1 MNIRGFLFIGILCL
15 GLASELHAQSY
26 NQLWN
31 QVEKLEKKDLPKSIV
46 ETARTIYTKAEK
58 EKNVPQMM
66 KAFLTMTAYRNDI
79 SPDSLQVDIKRL
91 ETWADSPQ
99 TSVPD
104 KAVLSSILGEIILL
118 KGMETLP
125 GESEKANEYLKKSLQ
140 DSLVLVNYDAE
151 KFTPLVVTK
160 ETSRRYFNNNLY
172 ELLARRAITTWETN
186 NWREQREEIA
196 GNVRGTYQSLLNVY
210 QEKGMREA
218 WLLTALDAFPNADE
232 ETLRQWIKEYGDL
245 EVCAEVYF
253 RLSQVMQWKGC
264 LPADRLALIREG
276 IARYPHYSRIN
287 VLKREEWEILSPRMN
302 MTIDYIYP
310 DKPVNLK
317 VNYRNLEGFKLMLYQ
332 VNLEAV
338 SPLLSEITPQTIDK
352 YGILLKQEH
361 INIPPT
367 LDYQLRTEEV
377 VVDVGKAGIYY
388 WVAEP
393 DEYSDLRQG
402 VLLQMSSLMLA
413 KRGVPEELQEIV
425 VLDKDSGRPVP
436 FAKVEL
442 YERKGNEYS
451 FKYSLTA
458 DEQGIVELDGF
469 GKGTYRSFYWRA
481 QTEFDNA
488 MPLTWV
494 SFVDVRKFVSKEVVE
509 SVNLFTDRAIYRP
522 GQSIRYS
529 GIVYNQL
536 NDSIWVK
543 SDSEHTVILLDASGR
558 KVDEQKVKTD
568 EFGTFQGTFELPA
581 LLNNGGFRIDAGKG
595 MATVRVEEYK
605 RPTFEV
611 VFDTIRNTYQVG
623 DSIRIKGMARTFAGV
638 PVPKAVVNYKV
649 SCLENYFWRIG
660 GRETNRVTGKT
671 LTDEQGRFDI
681 PVYMMPVDAKKQQ
694 EWFYT
699 YKVEADVTSLAG
711 ETQTGLVDLPLG
723 TSSLRVYAPDLGSKP
738 VIKEHR
744 DSLKFVVTNLKHV
757 PVDVMVNY
765 ELYSVGENDG
775 GDLIADKRLFGGKTM
790 SNQPFVPDLIYGFPS
805 GIYVLK
811 VIARDDVGNISESST
826 TFYLLSLECGKMPFE
841 SSAWCNQSNQE
852 FDENGNATVWFGSSE
867 KDVYLFYDVYTND
880 KWIERKRM
888 VISDSLLAFP
898 FKYKEEYGDGLC
910 VSFFFAKHGELYSRN
925 ITIAKPR
932 PNKQLQLTWKTFR
945 DKLKPGS
952 RETWVLNVKGMDG
965 KVSDAQ
971 MMATLYDAS
980 LDQMVKHNWLL
991 DLNFS
996 RYIPS
1001 YYWKGS
1007 RNETL
1012 YWRLFFPDMKFKYAP
1027 FAYSYMDIPMIKV
1040 GYRNVMRMYKSIGK
1054 SDYNAPVTEVKYVE
1068 VETAYESDEG
1078 VLAHEDVMDRGN
1090 SEKKDVRINFA
1101 ETAFFYPQLRS
1112 DSKGYVEIEFTLPE
1126 SLTTWRFMGLAHTK
1140 DMDYGEL
1147 SANITASKDFMLQP
1161 NLPRY
1166 VRVGD
1171 DVTFTASLMNLT
1183 DKEIKGTIRMEL
1195 FNPETEKV
1203 WMKQKKSFQVA
1214 GKGTTIVQF
1223 SFKVK
1228 DEYEVLACR
1237 MVADGGKFSDGEQRY
1252 IPVLT
1257 DKQWMTESVSIDVDK
1272 AGTYRI
1278 PLEDLFNHHSNTVT
1292 HPRMIVEFTGN
1303 PAWYAVQA
1311 LPVLAEPEN
1320 DNVFSWA
1327 SVFYAN
1333 TLAEYIAASN
1343 PKIRQLVDSWKG
1355 QKDELT
1361 SPLQKNEEL
1370 KDLLLEET
1378 PWLSEGMDETAQRQR
1393 LASLFDGNALNDRN
1407 AKVINKL
1414 KELQNEDGSW
1424 SWYKGM
1430 PGNRYMTTQ
1439 IVELLARLQAMT
1451 PNANWN
1457 QEMVAMYQKAFEYLK
1472 KLAHEEY
1479 GRMMEAEKEMESGY
1493 FPTEQTLRYL
1503 YICAL
1508 DATLQPEREV
1518 NDYFIQKLETQSAQ
1532 LTIYGKSLVAII
1544 LHHAG
1549 KLDKADEFLQS
1560 VMEYSVETQEMG
1572 RYFDT
1577 VKAPYSWFSYKIPT
1591 EVMAMEALVRLRKDE
1606 KAMEQMKRWLL
1617 KQKQIQVW
1625 DMPIATVD
1633 AIYALLMNGDDWL
1646 EHTPS
1651 AKLVLGNEVLQ
1662 VSEQHALGYLKQE
1675 VEGKVMSIEDLVI
1688 HKETDGMAWG
1698 AVYAQFL
1705 ERMDKVEAYSNGLSV
1720 SRTLLKDG
1728 TTVSLDALKVGDR
1741 ITVRLT
1747 ISADRD
1753 MDFVQ
1758 LKDERASCMEPVDV
1772 LSSYRWNKGFGYY
1785 QVTKDASTLFFFD
1798 QLRKGTHVLEYDV
1811 FITAE
1816 GVYQQGSAS
1825 IQSVYAPE
1833 FGGHSATQRMNVK

>member
-66 KAFLTMTAYRNDI
+66 KAFLTMTAYRNGI
-79 SPDSLQVDIKRL
+79 SSDSLQIDIKKL

-104 KAVLSSILGEIILL
+104 KAVLSSILGEVIFSR
-118 KGMETLP
+118 G
-125 GESEKANEYLKKSLQ
+125 GEIPYEKADDWLKQSIK
-140 DSLVLVNYDAE
+140 DSLVLVEYDAG
-151 KFTPLVVTK
+151 KWKPLVVSK
-160 ETSRRYFNNNLY
+160 ETSIRYFDDNLY
-172 ELLARRAITTWETN
+172 ELLAKRAISLWEN
-186 NWREQREEIA
+186 NRWSLGGEKAEESI
-196 GNVRGTYQSLLNVY
+196 RHTYQSLLNLY

-218 WLLTALDAFPNADE
+218 WLLTALDAFPDADK
-232 ETLRQWIKEYGDL
+232 ETLQEWIKEYGDL
-245 EVCAEVYF
+245 DVCAEVYL
-253 RLSQVMQWKGC
+253 RLYRILSWKEN
-264 LPADRLALIREG
+264 PTTRLAFIREG
-276 IARYPHYSRIN
+276 INRYAHYNRIN
-287 VLKREEWEILSPRMN
+287 ALKEKEWDILSPRLGLA
-302 MTIDYIYP
+302 IEYAYP
-310 DKPVNLK
+310 NKPVVLK
-317 VNYRNLEGFKLMLYQ
+317 VNYRNLEGFNLKLYR
-332 VNLEAV
+332 VNLKAE
-338 SPLLSEITPQTIDK
+338 SSLLSKITPQTIVK
-352 YGILLKQEH
+352 YGTLLKQEH
-361 INIPPT
+361 ISIPSTP
-367 LDYQLRTEEV
+367 DYQSRTEEV
-377 VVDVGKAGIYY
+377 MMDVGNAGIYY
-388 WVAEP
+388 LVAEP
-393 DEYSDLRQG
+393 DGYPNLQKGE
-402 VLLQMSSLMLA
+402 LLHLSAMA
-413 KRGVPEELQEIV
+413 FNHRGMDGNNQEIV
-425 VLDKDSGRPVP
+425 VLDKESGHPVP
-436 FAKVEL
+436 FGKVNL
-442 YERKGNEYS
+442 YERNKNGYALKET
-451 FKYSLTA
+451 FMA
-458 DEQGIVELDGF
+458 DEHGTVKL
-469 GKGTYRSFYWRA
+469 KGMGNRSYHCQA
-481 QTEFDNA
+481 YTETDTA
-488 MPLTWV
+488 MLPQWMHLLLHH
-494 SFVDVRKFVSKEVVE
+494 KFVPRKVE
-509 SVNLFTDRAIYRP
+509 EYVHLFTDRAIYRP
-522 GQSIRYS
+522 GQSLYYS
-529 GIVYNQL
+529 GIVHNRFK
-536 NDSIWVK
+536 DSLW
-543 SDSEHTVILLDASGR
+543 
-558 KVDEQKVKTD
+558 VKTD
-568 EFGTFQGTFELPA
+568 SLKTITLFDPNGKKVSEQQVKTDDFGTFHGTFELPA
-581 LLNNGGFRIDAGKG
+581 SVNGGEFRIDAGRGVAK
-595 MATVRVEEYK
+595 VRVEEYK

-611 VFDTIRNTYQVG
+611 VYDTIRQVYQIG
-623 DSIRIKGMARTFAGV
+623 DSIRIKGKARTFAGV
-638 PVPKAVVNYKV
+638 PVQRAVVRYKV
-649 SCLENYFWRIG
+649 SCFEYRFGWMRG
-660 GRETNRVTGKT
+660 VETNRVMGQTV
-671 LTDEQGRFDI
+671 TDDEGGFDI
-681 PVYMMPVDAKKQQ
+681 PVHLLPIKTDGK
-694 EWFYT
+694 EWFYK
-699 YKVEADVTSLAG
+699 YQVKADVTALSG
-711 ETQTGLVDLPLG
+711 ETQSEVLDLPLG
-723 TSSLRVYAPDLGSKP
+723 SSSLCISVPNWEGKTI
-738 VIKEHR
+738 VKEHR

-757 PVDVMVNY
+757 PVDAEVDY
-765 ELYSVGENDG
+765 ELYTVEENEDG
-775 GDLIADKRLFGGKTM
+775 GVFPVKRVYQGKAL
-790 SNQPFVPDLIYGFPS
+790 SNRMFVPDLI
-805 GIYVLK
+805 
-811 VIARDDVGNISESST
+811 DT
-826 TFYLLSLECGKMPFE
+826 LLSGHYQLKATVKDDAGKVSECTVTFVLFSLEERRMPVEE
-841 SSAWCNQSNQE
+841 SIWCYQSGQE
-852 FDENGNATVWFGSSE
+852 FDENGDATVYFGSSE
-867 KDVYLFYDVYTND
+867 KDVYLYYDVYSND
-880 KWIERKRM
+880 NWIERKRL
-888 VISDSLLAFP
+888 VFSDSLLVFP
-898 FKYKEEYGDGLC
+898 FKYKEEYGNGLC
-910 VSFFFAKHGELYSRN
+910 ISFFFAKHGQKYGRN
-925 ITIAKPR
+925 ITLAKPR
-932 PNKQLQLTWKTFR
+932 PNKKLQMTWKTFR
-945 DKLKPGS
+945 DKLQPGS
-952 RETWVLNVKGMDG
+952 REIWVLNIKGIDG
-965 KVSDAQ
+965 KAADAQ
-971 MMATLYDAS
+971 LMVTLYDAS
-980 LDQMVKHNWLL
+980 LDQLMKHKWQMKLDIPRTIPTYHWSGSHNRRFSLGVPFPRVK
-991 DLNFS
+991 F
-996 RYIPS
+996 
-1001 YYWKGS
+1001 
-1007 RNETL
+1007 E
-1012 YWRLFFPDMKFKYAP
+1012 YAP
-1027 FAYSYMDIPMIKV
+1027 LSYSYMDIPLLKERS
-1040 GYRNVMRMYKSIGK
+1040 RNVMGVYKSAATSGNIL
-1054 SDYNAPVTEVKYVE
+1054 EVKYVE
-1068 VETAYESDEG
+1068 PEVDECSDIILEE
-1078 VLAHEDVMDRGN
+1078 ASPEMDK
-1090 SEKKDVRINFA
+1090 SEFRSNFA

-1161 NLPRY
+1161 NLPRF

-1479 GRMMEAEKEMESGY
+1479 GKMMEAEKEMESGY

-1508 DATLQPEREV
+1508 DATFQPEREV

-1532 LTIYGKSLVAII
+1532 LTIYGKSLASII

-1549 KLDKADEFLQS
+1549 RLEKADEFLQS
-1560 VMEYSVETQEMG
+1560 VMEYSVETKEMG

-1577 VKAPYSWFSYKIPT
+1577 VKAPYSWFCYKIPT

-1606 KAMEQMKRWLL
+1606 KTVEQMKRWLL

-1651 AKLVLGNEVLQ
+1651 AKLFLGNEVLQ

-1675 VEGKVMSIEDLVI
+1675 VEGKVMSIENLVI